1 MPGSRAADPVI
12 IVWANIT
19 IFVRCYLVL
28 PIFFWLGFS
37 TKIFIEVVGCRLCL
51 NRLRRPWLGSRVTL
65 GCGENIQRS
74 VRHWWFLS
82 RVEVV
87 WHSEYYF
94 HLLRKALWAR
104 NQKMRNIRAMV
115 VTTGLSSPDT
125 APWWGPG
132 QTIPPGAPSGCSHSH
147 PSPGNKQPITV

>member
-12 IVWANIT
+12 IVWANII

-28 PIFFWLGFS
+28 VIFFRLGFC
-37 TKIFIEVVGCRLCL
+37 TKIFIKVVGCRLCL
-51 NRLRRPWLGSRVTL
+51 TRLRRPWLGSRVTL

-82 RVEVV
+82 RVEVA

-104 NQKMRNIRAMV
+104 NRKMRNIRAMV
-115 VTTGLSSPDT
+115 VTMGLRLSQLS
-125 APWWGPG
+125 W
-132 QTIPPGAPSGCSHSH
+132 HSAFMGSWPNH
-147 PSPGNKQPITV
+147 PSWCSFRLQS